1 MKSFFLNYWKI
12 ISTILFNHGLLNGFF
27 SYGTIEKEIK
37 NQKLDFS
44 EANLNLYIASI
55 HIMINL
61 FYFWIVA
68 LLSIS
73 DIFYE
78 FLKESPFPYQIRNT
92 DDFKSFDSFKPS
104 NKIVSR
110 WYIPKYEGM
119 ILNLIINN
127 NNYILPNA

>member
-1 MKSFFLNYWKI
+1 MKRFFLNYWKI

-37 NQKLDFS
+37 NQKLDIS
-44 EANLNLYIASI
+44 EANLNVYIASI

-73 DIFYE
+73 DILYE
-78 FLKESPFPYQIRNT
+78 FLKESPLFYQVKNT
-92 DDFKSFDSFKPS
+92 DNFESFDSFKPS

-119 ILNLIINN
+119 ILNLIISN

>member
-1 MKSFFLNYWKI
+1 MKRFFLNYWKI

-37 NQKLDFS
+37 KQKLDLS

-78 FLKESPFPYQIRNT
+78 FLKESPLPYQIRNT
-92 DDFKSFDSFKPS
+92 DDFKSFDFFKPS

-110 WYIPKYEGM
+110 WYTPKYEGM